1 MVRRSSPTSRG
12 TTYWF
17 QFLLSNALGFPLRMC
32 KLARTEML
40 TITKKKKKVN
50 KGETA
55 ETVSSI
61 PGSSRISR

>member
-1 MVRRSSPTSRG
+1 MVRRFSPTSRG

-40 TITKKKKKVN
+40 TIIKKKKVN